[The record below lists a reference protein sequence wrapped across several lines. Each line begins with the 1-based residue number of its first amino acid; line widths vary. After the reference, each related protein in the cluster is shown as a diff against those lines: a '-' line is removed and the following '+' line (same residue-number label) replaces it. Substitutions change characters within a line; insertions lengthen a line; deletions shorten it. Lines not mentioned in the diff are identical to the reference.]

1 MEVLKNIKEIYIQL
15 PNREKLVVSR
25 EVEPEIFESTIGGY
39 GLSGSI
45 LGCSLNSQL
54 PNYLIFLL
62 NQLKLV
68 LRRSPI

>member
-1 MEVLKNIKEIYIQL
+1 M
-15 PNREKLVVSR
+15 RKLVVSR

-54 PNYLIFLL
+54 PITDFYL
-62 NQLKLV
+62 LKLV
-68 LRRSPI
+68 WRRSPI